1 VRQHCAAVWKSV
13 GVGRSAEG
21 EGRLLI
27 AWDRTDSP
35 LSESYQGMMRSV
47 SSCRLFAVLVSVVA
61 FVSSFCIPAR
71 ADHIVLIVEEN
82 GQQVYINVPSSS
94 PSFVRKTGES
104 RRPDMASP
112 VVGFSAPISRS
123 NIERAVSQTA
133 GHYGLDPRL
142 VDAVIRVESH
152 YDARAVSPKGAMGL
166 MQLIP
171 ATAERFGV
179 GNPFDPKQNIR
190 GGVRY
195 LHYLLK
201 LFDGDLP
208 LALAAYNSGEHTVE
222 RSQGVP
228 DIPETQSYVRKVTQ
242 FYGKRGQVYAHRP
255 AAEPTQAPV
264 YQYLDRE
271 GVIHFTND
279 GGV

>member
-47 SSCRLFAVLVSVVA
+47 SSCRLFAVLVSVVV

-104 RRPDMASP
+104 RHPAAANAAL
-112 VVGFSAPISRS
+112 GFSASISRF

-152 YDARAVSPKGAMGL
+152 YDPRAVSPKGAMGL

-179 GNPFDPKQNIR
+179 GNPFDPTQNIR
-190 GGVRY
+190 GGVQYLRY
-195 LHYLLK
+195 LLN

-208 LALAAYNSGEHTVE
+208 LALAAYNSGEHAVE

-255 AAEPTQAPV
+255 AAVPAQAPV